1 MHSKSETINGIF
13 RVLKLLY
20 ENPCCCKCCK
30 PRIEVFKE
38 LNGEVREKYSFME
51 YVPVN
56 YNWLTII
63 VPDDPGCFTTRVL
76 EGFGTILSCSGIEGE
91 GELRGVLYDRDCKP
105 VGEVLVKYRRTRYI
119 SYYYTEEL
127 LEEYGYIILPS
138 DRIPYLGGTVLRSN
152 PSSNYMLAQAIGLYA
167 SINYGYKLITLYY
180 STVTPGNELREAI
193 DNKTIVL
200 GSRKLYERVKSIIGE
215 KTLEFIRLE
224 DTIINTNRILEIIS
238 ILEAKRDKFKKP

>member
-20 ENPCCCKCCK
+20 ENSCCCKCCK

-56 YNWLTII
+56 YNGLTII

-76 EGFGTILSCSGIEGE
+76 EGFGTILSCSGMEGE
-91 GELRGVLYDRDCKP
+91 ELRGVIYDRDCKQISEVP
-105 VGEVLVKYRRTRYI
+105 VKHRRTRHV

-127 LEEYGYIILPS
+127 LEEHGYIILPS
-138 DRIPYLGGTVLRSN
+138 DRIPYPEGTVLRSN

-180 STVTPGNELREAI
+180 STVTLGNELREAV
-193 DNKTIVL
+193 DDKTTVL
-200 GSRKLYERVKSIIGE
+200 GSRKLYERVKNIVGE
-215 KTLEFIRLE
+215 KTLEFIGLE
-224 DTIINTNRILEIIS
+224 DTTINTNRILEIIS
-238 ILEAKRDKFKKP
+238 LLEAKRDKFKKP